1 MVEGLQQVLAKLLL
15 LPNQT
20 VTGEELITFLRNG
33 GTQQM
38 ENLIGQQQDVS
49 EFLTTE
55 FLSKLGV
62 ALNYMRS
69 DRQAFGNSPA

>member
-1 MVEGLQQVLAKLLL
+1 
-15 LPNQT
+15 
-20 VTGEELITFLRNG
+20 
-33 GTQQM
+33 M

-69 DRQAFGNSPA
+69 DR